1 MTKGEYQMVSRW
13 KVVVV
18 FVIFG
23 FLVAAAVAA
32 VVVYFWLGAITF

>member
-1 MTKGEYQMVSRW
+1 MTKGEYKEVSRW

-23 FLVAAAVAA
+23 IVVAAAVSA
-32 VVVYFWLGAITF
+32 VVVYFCARAVAF